1 MVRSEHPWYNLNKSL
16 KVMPAR
22 RPQGAMLAYRRK
34 IHLQRLNSNQSH
46 YLDSGACM
54 VLLIPKTCPG
64 EQGRRL
70 TLNKSTLLV

>member
-1 MVRSEHPWYNLNKSL
+1 
-16 KVMPAR
+16 
-22 RPQGAMLAYRRK
+22 MLAYRRK
-34 IHLQRLNSNQSH
+34 IHLQRLDSNQSH